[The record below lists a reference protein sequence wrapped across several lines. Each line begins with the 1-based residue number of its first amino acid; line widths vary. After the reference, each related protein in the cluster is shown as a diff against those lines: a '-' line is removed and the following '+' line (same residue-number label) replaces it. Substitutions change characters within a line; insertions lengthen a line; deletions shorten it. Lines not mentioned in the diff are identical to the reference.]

1 MTSRAHLLQALD
13 SEKEKFDREMLVHGK
28 ELSEAEFNTL
38 MKQHKANVQDL
49 ENNFETEKERQ
60 RKALEKKVRHAL
72 VIVYAGIVTIV
83 YVLRT
88 RLVGLVTG
96 HVALI
101 PKLHVPVQYMTAC
114 TCCRDVR

>member
-1 MTSRAHLLQALD
+1 MNLCADIPVSKQIRKVLQNTAATDSKTAVTSRAHLLQALD

-60 RKALEKKVRHAL
+60 RKALEKKVR
-72 VIVYAGIVTIV
+72 
-83 YVLRT
+83 
-88 RLVGLVTG
+88 
-96 HVALI
+96 
-101 PKLHVPVQYMTAC
+101 
-114 TCCRDVR
+114 